1 MKTTT
6 VLYQLFLERVNSYSA
21 LRSTRCGS
29 IASPKGYT
37 FGYRRKTTIWA
48 NALSVRL
55 IALSLCLVAAAP
67 AMAQDST
74 IELQDAN
81 SENTSTEQPKFNYN
95 DLPPLE
101 NQNFPE
107 SSPQPATAP
116 LPPATQEFATEETDY
131 TLGAGDLINLDIFQV
146 EEYSGEYP
154 VLVDGTISLPL
165 VGRVDV
171 RGMSLKETSEAVSK
185 EYATY
190 LKRPI
195 ITVGLVAP
203 RPLRVGIAGEVD
215 NPGAYEVA
223 LEAEN
228 PQFPS
233 VTDMLQQ
240 AGGITTIADVRN
252 VRVTRQK
259 GGKEIVYNANLWDL
273 LTKNQIRQDISLRDG
288 DTIFVPTTDE
298 INTKELNRLAQAS
311 FGLQT
316 DRPIQVAVVGEVY
329 RPGSHFIQPE
339 LLSRDNNNG
348 ANEGRQESIPP
359 RLTQAIDVAS
369 GIKPLADV
377 KEVEIRRTTW
387 DGEEKVIAVN
397 LWELLQSGDTTQD
410 IILQDGDKVII
421 PKADA
426 LTEAERRELASGS
439 FSPDQ
444 ITVNVVG
451 EVVNPGAVEVEPNTP
466 LNQAILAAG
475 GFDTARAKSSEVE
488 LVSLKPDG
496 TVERRM
502 IEVDFGAEVN
512 EETNPVL
519 GQNDVVVV
527 GRSGVATAG
536 DTIGNVLPF
545 GGILG
550 LFNAI
555 F

>member
-1 MKTTT
+1 MKTKS

-21 LRSTRCGS
+21 
-29 IASPKGYT
+29 
-37 FGYRRKTTIWA
+37 
-48 NALSVRL
+48 
-55 IALSLCLVAAAP
+55 IALSLCLVASAP
-67 AMAQDST
+67 AMAQENT
-74 IELQDAN
+74 IELQDTN
-81 SENTSTEQPKFNYN
+81 SNSTSPTDRPQFNYR

-101 NQNFPE
+101 NQTAPNP
-107 SSPQPATAP
+107 SGQNTAP
-116 LPPATQEFATEETDY
+116 LPPPTTEFATEETDY
-131 TLGAGDLINLDIFQV
+131 TLGAGDTINLDIFQV
-146 EEYSGEYP
+146 EEYSGDYP

-171 RGMSLKETSEAVSK
+171 RGLSLKETSEAVSK

-195 ITVGLVAP
+195 ITVGLVTP
-203 RPLRVGIAGEVD
+203 RPLRIGISGEVD

-223 LEAEN
+223 LTADN
-228 PQFPS
+228 PQFPT
-233 VTDMLQQ
+233 VTDMLEQ

-259 GGKEIVYNANLWDL
+259 SGKEIVYNSNLWDL
-273 LTKNQIRQDISLRDG
+273 LINSQIRQDISLRDG

-298 INTKELNRLAQAS
+298 INTNELDRLAQAS
-311 FGLQT
+311 FGLQS
-316 DRPIQVAVVGEVY
+316 DKPIKVAVVGEVY

-339 LLSRDNNNG
+339 LLSRDNDNG
-348 ANEGRQESIPP
+348 ANQGKRESIPP
-359 RLTQAIDVAS
+359 RLSQAINAAN

-377 KEVEIRRTTW
+377 TDVQVKRTSW
-387 DGEEKVIAVN
+387 NGEEKIIAVN
-397 LWELLQSGDTTQD
+397 LWEVLQTGDTSQD
-410 IILQDGDKVII
+410 IILQEGDKVII
-421 PKADA
+421 PEATA
-426 LTEAERRELASGS
+426 LNEDRRRQLASAT

-451 EVVNPGAVEVEPNTP
+451 EVVNPGPVEVQPNTP

-475 GFDTARAKSSEVE
+475 GFDSQRANVKEVE

-496 TVERRM
+496 TVEKRQVE
-502 IEVDFGAEVN
+502 IDLGAEVN

-527 GRSGVATAG
+527 GRSGTTAATDG
-536 DTIGNVLPF
+536 LGNITSPL
-545 GGILG
+545 GGLFG